1 MMRFCDGGL
10 YFQAM
15 SSGQSYRK
23 ETVLNVDLCKD
34 EKMVLGEA
42 IMWWVLGVNRQSY
55 KSKMYFHKSL
65 NSSDVQFVNS
75 SIL

>member
-23 ETVLNVDLCKD
+23 KTVLNYCTLIYV
-34 EKMVLGEA
+34 KM
-42 IMWWVLGVNRQSY
+42 
-55 KSKMYFHKSL
+55 KK
-65 NSSDVQFVNS
+65 
-75 SIL
+75 